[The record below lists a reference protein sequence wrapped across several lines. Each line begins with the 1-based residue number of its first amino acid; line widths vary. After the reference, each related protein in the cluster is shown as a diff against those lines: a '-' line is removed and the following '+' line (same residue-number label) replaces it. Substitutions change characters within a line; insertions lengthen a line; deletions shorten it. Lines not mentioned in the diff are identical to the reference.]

1 MANLTPIDRN
11 TITEIANHIEFSKE
25 QEEPHD
31 HTLNIVTML
40 CNKLQDE
47 EIQKQVLDICLQ
59 DSETANDQQC
69 IEQLET
75 FISTL

>member
-11 TITEIANHIEFSKE
+11 TISEIANHIEFSKE
-25 QEEPHD
+25 QEEPHN
-31 HTLNIVTML
+31 HTLDIVTML

-47 EIQKQVLDICLQ
+47 EIQKQFLDICLQ
-59 DSETANDQQC
+59 DSETFTDKQC

-75 FISTL
+75 FILTL